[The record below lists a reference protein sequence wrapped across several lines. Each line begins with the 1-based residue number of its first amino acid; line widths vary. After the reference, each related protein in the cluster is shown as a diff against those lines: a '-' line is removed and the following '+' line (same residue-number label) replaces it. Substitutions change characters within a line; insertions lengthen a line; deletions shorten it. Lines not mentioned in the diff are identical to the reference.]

1 VQSIAVGLMSKRQAV
16 YEDDFE
22 EFITDW
28 MEGDNNEDGFLY
40 GMYQYATHIDKYL
53 TRSDYRKPTI
63 TGLEWVESILG
74 NRKACYTMFRMSPTM
89 FYSLHDLLTSKY
101 ELKSTPK
108 CSSVE
113 AVGMFLWMLG
123 APQFVRQA
131 EDRFK
136 RSLATGSHNFN
147 KVLKSVVKVAG
158 TPVRSTATRS
168 TRTQKER
175 KKRVL
180 QGRRA
185 RVKLLS
191 PRSRGP

>member
-1 VQSIAVGLMSKRQAV
+1 M
-16 YEDDFE
+16 DDDDDA
-22 EFITDW
+22 FI
-28 MEGDNNEDGFLY
+28 Y
-40 GMYQYATHIDKYL
+40 GMYQYAYHVDKHL
-53 TRSDYRKPTI
+53 TRGPYRQPPM
-63 TGLEWVESILG
+63 TGKEWVERKLADS
-74 NRKACYTMFRMSPTM
+74 KACYTMFRMSPTM

-123 APQFVRQA
+123 APQSVRQA

-168 TRTQKER
+168 TRTQKA
-175 KKRVL
+175 
-180 QGRRA
+180 GA
-185 RVKLLS
+185 A
-191 PRSRGP
+191 G